1 MASSVREHEQER
13 MDGAAPD
20 LRAGEHEEVEERGA
34 PRPLIVYEVIRR
46 EGEDELRRTGSALA
60 WSGLAAG
67 LSMGFSLVA
76 MGLLRAHLPDTQW
89 RPLIVNLGYSIGFLI
104 VILGRQQ
111 LFTENTLTPIL
122 PLLNK
127 PSGET
132 LWRVARLWAVV
143 LATNLVGALA
153 FAWVVGH
160 TAVFQPEIRAAFTA
174 IGRDALN
181 GSFWTVLLRAIFA
194 GWLIALMVW
203 LLPGAET
210 ARPMII
216 IILTFLVGLG
226 GFAHIIAGSVEIFYL
241 LTTGAA
247 SWAHG
252 IGGWLVPTLIGNI
265 AGGLSLVAALNHA
278 QVTAGGGEEDQ
289 PRRDVDRH
297 PNNEDRSDIYKKNIK

>member
-1 MASSVREHEQER
+1 MSSATGER
-13 MDGAAPD
+13 DGAGGGAAPD
-20 LRAGEHEEVEERGA
+20 LREHEAAEVEGRGA
-34 PRPLIVYEVIRR
+34 PRPVVVYEVIRR
-46 EGEDELRRTGSALA
+46 EGEEELRRTWSALA

-76 MGLLRAHLPDTQW
+76 QGLIRSRLPDAPW
-89 RPLIVNLGYSIGFLI
+89 RPLIVNFGYSIGFLI

-127 PSGET
+127 PSGGT

-143 LATNLVGALA
+143 LTTNLIGAFL

-160 TAVFQPEIRAAFTA
+160 TAVFRPAVRDAFTA
-174 IGRDALN
+174 IGQEAMDGA
-181 GSFWTVLLRAIFA
+181 FWTILLRAIFA

-210 ARPMII
+210 SRPMII

-226 GFAHIIAGSVEIFYL
+226 GLAHIVAGAVEVFYV

-252 IGGWLVPTLIGNI
+252 IGGWLVPTLIGNCI
-265 AGGLSLVAALNHA
+265 GGLSLVAALNHA
-278 QVTAGGGEEDQ
+278 QVTAGGGEES
-289 PRRDVDRH
+289 PRVDAA
-297 PNNEDRSDIYKKNIK
+297 D

>member
-1 MASSVREHEQER
+1 MVETVRERHET
-13 MDGAAPD
+13 DGAAPD
-20 LRAGEHEEVEERGA
+20 LRAGEHDQVEARGA
-34 PRPLIVYEVIRR
+34 PRPLVVYEVIRR
-46 EGEDELRRTGSALA
+46 EGEDELRRTVSALA

-76 MGLLRAHLPDTQW
+76 MGLIRARLPDTPW
-89 RPLIVNLGYSIGFLI
+89 RPLVVNLGYSIGFLI

-122 PLLNK
+122 PFLNK

-132 LWRVARLWAVV
+132 LWRVARLWAIV
-143 LATNLVGALA
+143 LATNLIGALV
-153 FAWVVGH
+153 FAWMVGH
-160 TAVFQPEIRAAFTA
+160 TAVFRPEIRAAFA
-174 IGRDALN
+174 GIGHDALD
-181 GSFWTVLLRAIFA
+181 GSFWTILLRAIFA
-194 GWLIALMVW
+194 GWLIALMAW

-210 ARPMII
+210 SRPMII
-216 IILTFLVGLG
+216 IIITFLVGLG
-226 GFAHIIAGSVEIFYL
+226 GFAHIIAGSVEIFYV

-278 QVTAGGGEEDQ
+278 QVTAGGGEEGGGG
-289 PRRDVDRH
+289 
-297 PNNEDRSDIYKKNIK
+297 EGRSPTHQH

>member
-1 MASSVREHEQER
+1 VTQLVPGIER
-13 MDGAAPD
+13 QAVNTATRDEKTTQDGAAPD
-20 LRAGEHEEVEERGA
+20 LHEHEAEVVETLGA
-34 PRPLIVYEVIRR
+34 PRPLVVYEVIRR

-76 MGLLRAHLPDTQW
+76 MGLLRARLPDAPW
-89 RPLIVNLGYSIGFLI
+89 RPLVVNFGYSIGFLI

-127 PSGET
+127 PSGTT
-132 LWRVARLWAVV
+132 LWRVARLWVVV
-143 LATNLVGALA
+143 LTTNLIGALA
-153 FAWVVGH
+153 FAWAIGH
-160 TAVFQPEIRAAFTA
+160 TAVFRPDVRAAFAA
-174 IGRDALN
+174 IGRDALD

-210 ARPMII
+210 SRPMII

-247 SWAHG
+247 SWPHG

-265 AGGLSLVAALNHA
+265 LGGLSLVAALNHA
-278 QVTAGGGEEDQ
+278 QVTAGGGEES
-289 PRRDVDRH
+289 R
-297 PNNEDRSDIYKKNIK
+297 

>member
-1 MASSVREHEQER
+1 MAGTVRER
-13 MDGAAPD
+13 DNVDGAAPD
-20 LRAGEHEEVEERGA
+20 LRTGEHEEVEERSA
-34 PRPLIVYEVIRR
+34 PRPLVVYEVIRR
-46 EGEDELRRTGSALA
+46 EGEDELHRTWSALA

-76 MGLLRAHLPDTQW
+76 MGLLRARLPDTPW
-89 RPLIVNLGYSIGFLI
+89 RPLVVNLGYSVGFLI

-143 LATNLVGALA
+143 LTTNLIGAFA

-160 TAVFQPEIRAAFTA
+160 TAVFRPEIRAAFAA
-174 IGRDALN
+174 IGHDALE
-181 GSFWTVLLRAIFA
+181 GSFGTVLLRAIFA

-210 ARPMII
+210 SRPMII

-226 GFAHIIAGSVEIFYL
+226 GFAHIIAGSAEVFYL
-241 LTTGAA
+241 LTTGEA

-252 IGGWLVPTLIGNI
+252 IGGWLIPTLIGNI
-265 AGGLSLVAALNHA
+265 VGGLSLVAALNHA
-278 QVTAGGGEEDQ
+278 QVTAGGGEDDESSSVTRPEHQ
-289 PRRDVDRH
+289 Q
-297 PNNEDRSDIYKKNIK
+297 KKRPAHRPLQ